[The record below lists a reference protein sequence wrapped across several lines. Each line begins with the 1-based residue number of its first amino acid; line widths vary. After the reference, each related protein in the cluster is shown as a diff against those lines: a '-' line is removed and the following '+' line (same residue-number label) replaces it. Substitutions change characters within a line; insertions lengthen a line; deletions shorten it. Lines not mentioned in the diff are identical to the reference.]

1 MEIFPAIDL
10 QNGKAVRLFKGDY
23 SQMTVYD
30 DNPVNVAKFFKNEG
44 AKSIHI
50 VDLDGAKSGAVENF
64 EAVKAIVKES
74 GLFCEVGG
82 GIRDEERIKTYLSLG
97 VKRVILGTV
106 AVQNFDFVCQM
117 VQKYGDAIA
126 VGVDV
131 KDGFIAINGW
141 CEVTKVSGYEF
152 CEKCAGAGVKTVIY
166 TDISKDGTLGGT
178 NVNAYKELSNIK
190 NLDIVASGGVS
201 FLNEIEQLSAMGIYG
216 AIVGKAI
223 YTGNLDLAT
232 AIEIGHRA

>member
-106 AVQNFDFVCQM
+106 AVQNFDFV
-117 VQKYGDAIA
+117 
-126 VGVDV
+126 
-131 KDGFIAINGW
+131 
-141 CEVTKVSGYEF
+141 
-152 CEKCAGAGVKTVIY
+152 
-166 TDISKDGTLGGT
+166 
-178 NVNAYKELSNIK
+178 
-190 NLDIVASGGVS
+190 
-201 FLNEIEQLSAMGIYG
+201 
-216 AIVGKAI
+216 
-223 YTGNLDLAT
+223 
-232 AIEIGHRA
+232 